1 MNQLIS
7 LRKGLDFYGGI
18 PLELELFGGI
28 SLGLEFFGGL
38 SLGLE
43 SSFYQ
48 RQAEEI
54 EDCIWCSNSYFRKGK
69 AAIGLYL
76 VSGFEG

>member
-7 LRKGLDFYGGI
+7 LRKGLDFSGGI
-18 PLELELFGGI
+18 PLELEI
-28 SLGLEFFGGL
+28 FGGL

-54 EDCIWCSNSYFRKGK
+54 VDCIWCSNSCFRKGK
-69 AAIGLYL
+69 AARGIYL